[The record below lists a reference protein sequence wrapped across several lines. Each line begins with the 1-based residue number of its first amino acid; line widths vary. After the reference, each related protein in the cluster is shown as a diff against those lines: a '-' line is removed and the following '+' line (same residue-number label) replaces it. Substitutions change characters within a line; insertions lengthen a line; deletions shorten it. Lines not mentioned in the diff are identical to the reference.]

1 MQTTNFI
8 TLPDKRQLAY
18 AEYGD
23 PKGHPVLYF
32 HGGIS
37 CRLEPLLWGDETIRR
52 LGLRLIAPDRPGIG
66 QSDFQSNRDFSDWV
80 KDIEF
85 LTDVLGWDK
94 FSTSGISGGGG
105 YTVACAALIP
115 ERLNTAVI
123 VSGAWQ
129 ASAIEYYPKA
139 TRFAWML
146 ARKFPWLNSITLKLE
161 QQSFK
166 KSPEKLL
173 VKFEKRLPPVD
184 YAVLKSPAQIE
195 ILRQISNESMRHGIK
210 GVTWDVQLYLQNW
223 DFSSDEIQMP
233 LMFFHGEQDTNIPIT
248 LAKQVVMN
256 LPTAKLKTYPEEGH
270 FSLIVNQFGAI
281 AEAIKG
287 NT

>member
-37 CRLEPLLWGDETIRR
+37 CRLEPLFWGDETIRR
-52 LGLRLIAPDRPGIG
+52 LGLRLISPDRPGIG
-66 QSDFQSNRDFSDWV
+66 QSDFQPNRDFSDWV

-94 FSTSGISGGGG
+94 FSILGISSGGG

-115 ERLNTAVI
+115 DRLNTAII

-146 ARKFPWLNSITLKLE
+146 TRKFPWLNLLTLKLE

-166 KSPEKLL
+166 KSPEKLSE
-173 VKFEKRLPPVD
+173 KFKKRLPPED

-195 ILRQISNESMRHGIK
+195 MLRHNSNESMHQGVK
-210 GVTWDVQLYLQNW
+210 GVAWDVQLYLQDW
-223 DFSSDEIQMP
+223 DFSLDEIQMP
-233 LMFFHGEQDTNIPIT
+233 LIFFHGEQDTNIPIA
-248 LAKQVVMN
+248 LAKQVVKS
-256 LPTAKLKTYPEEGH
+256 LPTAKLSIYPEDGH
-270 FSLIVNQFGAI
+270 FSLIVNQFEAI
-281 AEAIKG
+281 AKALRNNI
-287 NT
+287 